1 MSNLKTTSVLAVLVG
16 ALWLNGCSSLPS
28 QGPSAAKVESDAKA
42 PNGAANFL
50 ITDLNERNVAIL
62 ERRSPPSFRSKFG
75 DYRPAPSQ
83 VIGVGDAITVTV
95 WEAAA
100 GGLFSAPALG
110 GVTTGSHS
118 AIIPEQVVAR
128 DGSITVPYAGR
139 VRVAG
144 LTPPQV
150 EEAIVKNLSGKA
162 IEPQALVTV
171 SRNISN
177 TVTVTGEVTAGA
189 RVPLTSRG
197 DKILDV
203 VATAGG
209 IRVPAHETFI
219 SLTRDNQ
226 TATVPFQA
234 LLARPQEN
242 IFVRPNDVLTLV
254 REPQTFTAALNPAL
268 VRSLDQMLANVTSG
282 AEQVIDARGPAKFA
296 GSQDDVFPA
305 KKKGHIPGA
314 INLPW
319 GDLIVEDSGELVQ
332 PEAIKAR
339 VAAAGIDL
347 ARPIVVTCA
356 SGTIACVVMLALY
369 LIGKTDLALYDG
381 SWAEWGLKDETP
393 SAAAA

>member
-254 REPQTFTAALNPAL
+254 REPQTFTAFGSTGRNSVVPFDAIGITMEEAVAKVGGLLDSQADAQGVFVLRAEPA
-268 VRSLDQMLANVTSG
+268 SLARDLDPSYPIQPGQQMVNVVYRANMKDTNSYFM
-282 AEQVIDARGPAKFA
+282 ARRFA
-296 GSQDDVFPA
+296 MRNKD
-305 KKKGHIPGA
+305 I
-314 INLPW
+314 LY
-319 GDLIVEDSGELVQ
+319 
-332 PEAIKAR
+332 
-339 VAAAGIDL
+339 VAAA
-347 ARPIVVTCA
+347 PINELQKTLQLLGTVV
-356 SGTIACVVMLALY
+356 S
-369 LIGKTDLALYDG
+369 
-381 SWAEWGLKDETP
+381 P
-393 SAAAA
+393 AAAVASVCSNVKGC